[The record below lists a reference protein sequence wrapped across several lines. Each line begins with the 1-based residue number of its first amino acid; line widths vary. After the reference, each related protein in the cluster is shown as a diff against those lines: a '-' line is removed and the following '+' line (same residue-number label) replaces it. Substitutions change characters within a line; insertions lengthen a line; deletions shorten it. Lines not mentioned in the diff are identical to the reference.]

1 MQGYVRMAV
10 HVLIV
15 DADTSAAAITGA
27 IVKRIEPQASVVYE
41 LTPERAWL
49 NLQQMPPDV
58 LIIDPASQGPS
69 GTLLIQLCKKDHPS
83 MRVVVLASLPT
94 PGLRATVGRLGID
107 VYLEKPATLPKLVD
121 KLGAA
126 LRVREDGVMLPP
138 TVHSVI

>member
-1 MQGYVRMAV
+1 MAV

-15 DADTSAAAITGA
+15 DADSSAAVVTSA
-27 IVKRIEPQASVVYE
+27 IVKRIDPQASVVCE

-49 NLQQMPPDV
+49 SLQQMPPDV

-69 GTLLIQLCKKDHPS
+69 GTLLIQICKEDHPS

-94 PGLRATVGRLGID
+94 PGLRATVRRIGID
-107 VYLEKPATLPKLVD
+107 LYLEKPATLPKLVD

-126 LRVREDGVMLPP
+126 LRGREDGVRELMPP
-138 TVHSVI
+138 AVHSAI